1 MATLVIGDV
10 QGCLEP
16 LQRLLS
22 LAQFDAQR
30 DRLWFLGDIVNRGPD
45 SLGVLRFARSL
56 GERVVVTLGNHDL
69 HLLAIVFGGH
79 AAKRKDTL
87 AEVLRADDGLA
98 LCHWLRQQPLV
109 WFDADTRSFL
119 AHAGLPHLWSVDDAL
134 LHAAEVQAAIRG
146 PDFQHYF
153 ASMYGDVPA
162 RWEAGLSGMDRLRAI
177 TNYFTRMRWIRADG
191 TLEFQHKGELSD
203 RPAEHEPWFKLRHP
217 DNAEV
222 RLLFGHWAAL
232 DGDIDR
238 AVDVVALDTG
248 CVWGRR
254 LSALRLED
262 GMRFSVS
269 AEA

>member
-1 MATLVIGDV
+1 M
-10 QGCLEP
+10 
-16 LQRLLS
+16 
-22 LAQFDAQR
+22 
-30 DRLWFLGDIVNRGPD
+30 
-45 SLGVLRFARSL
+45 
-56 GERVVVTLGNHDL
+56 
-69 HLLAIVFGGH
+69 
-79 AAKRKDTL
+79 
-87 AEVLRADDGLA
+87 
-98 LCHWLRQQPLV
+98 
-109 WFDADTRSFL
+109 
-119 AHAGLPHLWSVDDAL
+119 WSVDDAL

-146 PDFQHYF
+146 PDFKQYF